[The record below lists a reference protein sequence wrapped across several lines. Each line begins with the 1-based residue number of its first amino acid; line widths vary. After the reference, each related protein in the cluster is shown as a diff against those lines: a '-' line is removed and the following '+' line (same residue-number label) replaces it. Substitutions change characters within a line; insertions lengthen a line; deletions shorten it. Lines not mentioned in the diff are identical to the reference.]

1 MPLRKA
7 SGALRCGPHRTSGA
21 FRGSARRA
29 LDAGVIG
36 HFAAAG
42 RALVR
47 TGRRAAVPAS
57 VLALSV
63 AAGQTVVV
71 IREAVLSRPLP
82 YPDAPALVRIEAAR
96 SPDDPRAAAGFGD
109 LVTIHEA
116 ELLRQHASS
125 VASFAAWSET
135 WATVGGE
142 SGRPVRVVRAYPG
155 LLAALGVRPSLGAG
169 FAPEDYE
176 ANPGRPPAVLLG
188 RRLWRGLGGPVETP
202 VTELMLNGTPT
213 PVAGVMPADFLFP
226 DPDAAVWVPAPGLRP
241 TRQNRGSARRLVG
254 RLAPGVSPV
263 AASAEL
269 TTILQSG
276 GSLRPDESVR
286 VTRLSDVV
294 TAGVRPALDLLVWGA
309 LLLTLAAS
317 VSMTALRMSAMLEE
331 RVSAATRRAL
341 GASSKDELRRALSRV
356 VVQAV
361 FVGAMA
367 SLVAFWLVS
376 AARRFAGA
384 VPFSESWGLTP
395 AGVGLGFALA
405 LAAVTV
411 SETPAVL
418 AALRHPPRLVG
429 AQPLTPGTG
438 ALASSYLA
446 FGTLA
451 STAMLIAAGAF
462 SARAF
467 DLVRGLGGYSAE
479 GLAQLTVDFGG
490 ATRPLSHDEKAAALK
505 RAADRLR
512 ALPGVEEV
520 GYADALPDAMGRVSF
535 ESFEPGAAAFT
546 EIRASPRLLQTLGL
560 QLLRGRGLLE
570 TDDPPAEPVAV
581 LSRSLALRQGGDPMN
596 RMIGSRGAEA
606 RAVGVTADVLRFPAE
621 AAPPAAYIPFAEP
634 PSAAMPA
641 PRAEIV
647 ARLDRAVREADSAAL
662 AREVASAAPALR
674 ILRAESVRDRRAR
687 LLGGNVLAAA
697 LVALFAA
704 VSALLAV
711 VGAVGLVV
719 ETAARRVRRL
729 AILQA
734 VGAPPDAV
742 VRAAAGRSGW
752 ASGVGVGLGV
762 AGGWVLL
769 RVVGSRI
776 AWVETGE
783 WTLYAGP
790 AALMGLALLAAC
802 AVTGL
807 RALRANPWTALR
819 SL

>member
-1 MPLRKA
+1 M
-7 SGALRCGPHRTSGA
+7 
-21 FRGSARRA
+21 
-29 LDAGVIG
+29 IG

-47 TGRRAAVPAS
+47 AGSRAAVPAS
-57 VLALSV
+57 VLALAV

-82 YPDAPALVRIEAAR
+82 YPDAQALVRIEAAR

-125 VASFAAWSET
+125 VAGFAAWSDT
-135 WATVGGE
+135 WATVGSE

-155 LLAALGVRPSLGAG
+155 LLAALGVHPSSGAS
-169 FAPEDYE
+169 FAPEHYE
-176 ANPGRPPAVLLG
+176 ADPGQPPAILLG
-188 RRLWRGLGGPVETP
+188 RRLWRQLGGSPETP

-213 PVAGVMPADFLFP
+213 PVTGVMPAGFFFP
-226 DPDAAVWVPAPGLRP
+226 DPDAAAWVPTRELRP
-241 TRQNRGSARRLVG
+241 SRENRGSAQRLVG
-254 RLAPGVSPV
+254 RLAPGASPA
-263 AASAEL
+263 AASSEL
-269 TTILQSG
+269 TAILQSG
-276 GSLRPDESVR
+276 GSLRPDERVR
-286 VTRLSDVV
+286 VTRLADVV
-294 TAGVRPALDLLVWGA
+294 TAGVRPALDLLLWGA

-317 VSMTALRMSAMLEE
+317 VSMTALRMSAMLAE
-331 RVSAATRRAL
+331 RVAAATRRAL
-341 GASSKDELRRALSRV
+341 GASSGDEMRRALSRV

-361 FVGAMA
+361 FVGATA
-367 SLVAFWLVS
+367 GLVAFWLIS

-384 VPFSESWGLTP
+384 VPFSESWG
-395 AGVGLGFALA
+395 
-405 LAAVTV
+405 
-411 SETPAVL
+411 
-418 AALRHPPRLVG
+418 
-429 AQPLTPGTG
+429 LTPGTG

-467 DLVRGLGGYSAE
+467 YLVRGLGGYSAE

-490 ATRPLSHDEKAAALK
+490 STRPLSHDEKAAALK

-546 EIRASPRLLQTLGL
+546 EIRASPRLLQALGL
-560 QLLRGRGLLE
+560 QVLRGRGLLE

-596 RMIGSRGAEA
+596 RMIGSRGSEA

-634 PSAAMPA
+634 PIAAMPA

-647 ARLDRAVREADSAAL
+647 VRFDRAVREADAAAL

>member
-1 MPLRKA
+1 M
-7 SGALRCGPHRTSGA
+7 
-21 FRGSARRA
+21 
-29 LDAGVIG
+29 IG

-47 TGRRAAVPAS
+47 AGSRAAVPAS
-57 VLALSV
+57 VLALAV

-82 YPDAPALVRIEAAR
+82 YPDAQALVRIEAAR
-96 SPDDPRAAAGFGD
+96 SPDDPRTAAGFGD

-125 VASFAAWSET
+125 VAGFAAWSDT
-135 WATVGGE
+135 WATVGSE

-155 LLAALGVRPSLGAG
+155 LLAALGVHPSSGAS
-169 FAPEDYE
+169 FAPEHYE
-176 ANPGRPPAVLLG
+176 ADPEQPPAVLLG
-188 RRLWRGLGGPVETP
+188 HRLWRRLGGSPETP
-202 VTELMLNGTPT
+202 VAELTLNGTPT
-213 PVAGVMPADFLFP
+213 PVSGVMPAGFFFP
-226 DPDAAVWVPAPGLRP
+226 DPDAAAWVPTRELRP
-241 TRQNRGSARRLVG
+241 SRQNRGSAQRLVG
-254 RLAPGVSPV
+254 RLAPGASPA
-263 AASAEL
+263 AASSEL
-269 TTILQSG
+269 TAILQSG

-286 VTRLSDVV
+286 VTRLADVV
-294 TAGVRPALDLLVWGA
+294 TAGVRPALDLLLWGA

-317 VSMTALRMSAMLEE
+317 VSMTALRMSAMLAE
-331 RVSAATRRAL
+331 RVAAATRRAL
-341 GASSKDELRRALSRV
+341 GASSGDELRRALSRV

-361 FVGAMA
+361 FVGAA
-367 SLVAFWLVS
+367 AGLVAFWLLS

-384 VPFSESWGLTP
+384 LPFSESWGLTP

-405 LAAVTV
+405 LAAVIV
-411 SETPAVL
+411 SETPAVF
-418 AALRHPPRLVG
+418 AALRHPPRLAG

-490 ATRPLSHDEKAAALK
+490 TTRPLSHDEKAAVLK

-520 GYADALPDAMGRVSF
+520 GYADALPDAMGRVNF
-535 ESFEPGAAAFT
+535 ENFEPGAAAFT
-546 EIRASPRLLQTLGL
+546 EFRASPRLLQTLGL
-560 QLLRGRGLLE
+560 EVLRGRGLLE

-596 RMIGSRGAEA
+596 RMIGSRGSEA

-634 PSAAMPA
+634 PIAEMPA

-647 ARLDRAVREADSAAL
+647 ARLDRAVSEAEAAAL

-674 ILRAESVRDRRAR
+674 VLRAESVRDRRAR

-783 WTLYAGP
+783 WALYAGP

-807 RALRANPWTALR
+807 RALRANPWAALR